1 MMYDLII
8 VGGGPAGITAG
19 IYAARQKLKIL
30 LITKAFTGQIAR
42 KAVAIENYPG
52 FKSISGLDLIRK
64 FENHLKKQKVEIK
77 LDTVRKVKKAGIDF
91 TVLTASRKQY
101 QAKSVIIASGAD
113 PRPLEVLGE
122 KKYIGKGVSYCVA
135 CDGPLYSGKEV
146 IVIGGGNS
154 GFEAARS
161 LVNYV
166 KKVYILESS
175 SKIRADEINQ
185 KKAQKTGKV
194 EVVTSARIKQIKGK
208 DFVESVVYED
218 KQTKKTKVLNV
229 RGVFVEI
236 GSQPATAF
244 IKGLVDFNK
253 KDEIVVNHQTGET
266 KTKGLFAAG
275 DVGNLSFKQIVIAA
289 GEGAKSALAVSNYLQ
304 NL

>member
-1 MMYDLII
+1 
-8 VGGGPAGITAG
+8 
-19 IYAARQKLKIL
+19 
-30 LITKAFTGQIAR
+30 
-42 KAVAIENYPG
+42 
-52 FKSISGLDLIRK
+52 
-64 FENHLKKQKVEIK
+64 
-77 LDTVRKVKKAGIDF
+77 
-91 TVLTASRKQY
+91 
-101 QAKSVIIASGAD
+101 
-113 PRPLEVLGE
+113 
-122 KKYIGKGVSYCVA
+122 
-135 CDGPLYSGKEV
+135 
-146 IVIGGGNS
+146 
-154 GFEAARS
+154 
-161 LVNYV
+161 
-166 KKVYILESS
+166 LESS